1 MPNFLQEKMEHFK
14 QLHQNMKQR
23 KFTRKDAAL
32 GVSMA
37 LVLTTAW
44 GLSGFNPGVISYSQ
58 GHDNEKKVSIAEF
71 SKLAGPQ
78 QTIDMRENNPLKRK
92 VQKQVPQKAATPT
105 TPTFSPSTP
114 FGGFG
119 GGGSSKPAATPNLE
133 KAKATFARHAALT
146 ENMKSLLN
154 SNFSLKKTS
163 SAPTRGNEDRFSSS
177 FEYAN
182 AEGTVLEKF
191 ELMSIVRTS
200 RMDEIK
206 TAQQALDSLVEES
219 QAIRV
224 IESTDDYL
232 IYDFAG
238 EGGYQIGKI
247 AVDDKG
253 IYIFGYVNLTTSEMP
268 EVLKNE
274 WINHY
279 RSDL

>member
-1 MPNFLQEKMEHFK
+1 
-14 QLHQNMKQR
+14 
-23 KFTRKDAAL
+23 
-32 GVSMA
+32 
-37 LVLTTAW
+37 
-44 GLSGFNPGVISYSQ
+44 
-58 GHDNEKKVSIAEF
+58 
-71 SKLAGPQ
+71 
-78 QTIDMRENNPLKRK
+78 
-92 VQKQVPQKAATPT
+92 
-105 TPTFSPSTP
+105 
-114 FGGFG
+114 
-119 GGGSSKPAATPNLE
+119 
-133 KAKATFARHAALT
+133 
-146 ENMKSLLN
+146 
-154 SNFSLKKTS
+154 
-163 SAPTRGNEDRFSSS
+163 
-177 FEYAN
+177 
-182 AEGTVLEKF
+182 
-191 ELMSIVRTS
+191 
-200 RMDEIK
+200 MDEIK

>member
-1 MPNFLQEKMEHFK
+1 M
-14 QLHQNMKQR
+14 
-23 KFTRKDAAL
+23 
-32 GVSMA
+32 
-37 LVLTTAW
+37 
-44 GLSGFNPGVISYSQ
+44 
-58 GHDNEKKVSIAEF
+58 
-71 SKLAGPQ
+71 
-78 QTIDMRENNPLKRK
+78 
-92 VQKQVPQKAATPT
+92 
-105 TPTFSPSTP
+105 PTFSPSTP
-114 FGGFG
+114 FGGF

-154 SNFSLKKTS
+154 SNFLLKKTS
-163 SAPTRGNEDRFSSS
+163 SAPTRGTEDRFSSS